1 MNILYELLES
11 QSSQNPGQLGLA
23 CSAQQLTFSEL
34 KLAVDCA
41 AVQLTELGISRGL
54 IVATN
59 LEAYESWI
67 LALAIAKVGAIGL
80 TLAPGQSLEGEGSPL
95 WHFLIT
101 NNPAADSAH
110 NRLVFDKN
118 WFSFDQS
125 PATSP
130 ASFAPNEWV
139 RAISTSGTTGEPK
152 VALFDHR
159 SLSNKAQDITKIWSG
174 DRTEFNFMGLGST
187 GGFSTALASLLTG
200 KPYLAKDTRK
210 RPLIDFMVAN
220 QVEVLSGSPDQIAG
234 FMSANMVDLP
244 LLSGI
249 KTIRLAG
256 SNPGKVF
263 LEKLRSHFDADIQS
277 VYGSTE
283 TGAIFS
289 SSITDTNDP
298 KKLGDIRAGCEA
310 RVVDS
315 SRSVISDGSIGFLET
330 KSPSMYSGYLVS
342 ATAMSTQP
350 SGDWFET
357 GDMVSSKGGLF
368 EFFGRDSNVL
378 NVGGMKFDVS
388 ELEDFV
394 KGIPGV
400 SDALCFT
407 GEDKQGREIHVM
419 ALVAQDS
426 QISQKVLEAVNRRF
440 TRKAP
445 QLIWSTPMIQ
455 RVGLDKPARWKTR
468 EDFYKDYL
476 GR

>member
-1 MNILYELLES
+1 MNILYELLET
-11 QSSQNPGQLGLA
+11 QSNENPDRIGLA
-23 CSAQQLTFSEL
+23 CSTKQLTFSQL
-34 KLAVDCA
+34 KLAVDSA
-41 AVQLTELGISRGL
+41 AAKLKELGVSRGL
-54 IVATN
+54 VVATN
-59 LEAYESWI
+59 LEAYESWVI
-67 LALAIAKVGAIGL
+67 ALATAKVGAIGL
-80 TLAPGQSLEGEGSPL
+80 SLAPGQSLEGVGSPL

-101 NNPAADSAH
+101 DDSSAESEH

-118 WFSFDQS
+118 WFTFESS
-125 PATSP
+125 AVIPTE
-130 ASFAPNEWV
+130 SFAANDWV

-159 SLSNKAQDITKIWSG
+159 SLSIKAQDITKIWSG

-200 KPYLAKDTRK
+200 QPYLAKDTRR
-210 RPLIDFMVAN
+210 RPLIDFIVAN

-234 FMSANMVDLP
+234 FMAVNTADLP
-244 LLSGI
+244 MLSGI

-256 SNPGKVF
+256 SNPGRVF
-263 LEKLRSHFDADIQS
+263 LEKLRSHFDADILS

-289 SSITDTNDP
+289 SSLTDTNEP
-298 KKLGDIRAGCEA
+298 KQLGDIRSGCEV
-310 RVVDS
+310 RVVDA
-315 SRSVISDGSIGFLET
+315 SRSEISDGSMGFLET
-330 KSPSMYSGYLVS
+330 KSPSMYSGYLIS
-342 ATAMSTQP
+342 ATAMSITP
-350 SGDWFET
+350 AGVWFET
-357 GDMVSSKGGLF
+357 GDMVSASEGSF

-378 NVGGMKFDVS
+378 NVGGIKFEVS

-394 KGIPGV
+394 KGVPGV
-400 SDALCFT
+400 TDALSFT

-426 QISQKVLEAVNRRF
+426 QVSQTVLEAASRRF
-440 TRKAP
+440 PEIAP
-445 QLIWSTPMIQ
+445 QLIWRTPVIQ

-476 GR
+476 GQ